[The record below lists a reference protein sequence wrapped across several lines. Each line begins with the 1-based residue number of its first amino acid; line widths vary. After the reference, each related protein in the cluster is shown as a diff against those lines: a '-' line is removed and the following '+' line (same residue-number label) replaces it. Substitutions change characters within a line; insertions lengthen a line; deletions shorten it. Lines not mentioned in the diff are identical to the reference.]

1 MNYNLNG
8 AVSIRSLSTTNINYQ
23 GTAGATKPAIEGDD
37 VKPQTSDNQENSSVQ
52 KTEENNEN
60 SKSQSSDDTQGSGA
74 DVEVE
79 KSNELVLDFLPE
91 KPLPVDGDSSSLLLG
106 MDPSLE
112 SLGLASWWPSGR
124 VQYFMEFLHSTSGLD
139 LEWWQAIIVS
149 KYQINIFDIRFVL

>member
-37 VKPQTSDNQENSSVQ
+37 FKPQTSDYQENSSGQ
-52 KTEENNEN
+52 KTQENNEN

>member
-1 MNYNLNG
+1 MKYNLNG

-37 VKPQTSDNQENSSVQ
+37 VKPQTSDNPENSSVK

-106 MDPSLE
+106 MDPPLE

-139 LEWWQAIIVS
+139 LQWWQAIIVS
-149 KYQINIFDIRFVL
+149 KYQINIFDVKVVL